1 SSDASMK
8 HKGLD
13 KMDYSRSGPGKRN
26 PIFLG
31 GGSKK
36 RTLNEDLE
44 DHLEVNSRRTDIHI
58 DGPQSEVHIGST
70 SNGTTVMRKETSAL
84 SEEHMGSTSNGT
96 TVTRKETRA
105 LSATKRNRLNN
116 RKLVF
121 EVDDC
126 AGRIVGEDSQTF
138 ITTGGCLRDL
148 RDEEANSSSTPEEI
162 CMAKLGHIP
171 GYLKGRSASGRNI
184 LANEHLQRELQ
195 SEKEKTKKLQMHI
208 NKIEKKHNNLKQKV
222 DYLMKH
228 LPRLSGWKSQGQG
241 NEEYVGSDDDDDDD
255 DDAYDGQGNEE
266 YDGFD
271 DDDNGDDAQG
281 NEEYNAS
288 DDDEYGD
295 DGLDGDGEEHED
307 AI

>member
-1 SSDASMK
+1 KSRRWRLHNHYKNYPTKEQAIMNPPRGVKIPDWVLLCDRFASEDFQKISARNKMNRSKNLVPPAVGSKSMARVVHEKMK
-8 HKGLD
+8 QGKQVTAIERYEICH
-13 KMDYSRSGPGKRN
+13 YSR
-26 PIFLG
+26 
-31 GGSKK
+31 KK
-36 RTLNEDLE
+36 DGMINETADK
-44 DHLEVNSRRTDIHI
+44 I
-58 DGPQSEVHIGST
+58 
-70 SNGTTVMRKETSAL
+70 
-84 SEEHMGSTSNGT
+84 
-96 TVTRKETRA
+96 
-105 LSATKRNRLNN
+105 
-116 RKLVF
+116 
-121 EVDDC
+121 
-126 AGRIVGEDSQTF
+126 
-138 ITTGGCLRDL
+138 LRDL
-148 RDEEANSSSTPEEI
+148 RDEEANSSSTPAEI

-184 LANEHLQRELQ
+184 LANERLQRELQ

-241 NEEYVGSDDDDDDD
+241 NEEYAGSDDDDE
-255 DDAYDGQGNEE
+255 DAYDGQGNEE

-281 NEEYNAS
+281 NEEYNSS